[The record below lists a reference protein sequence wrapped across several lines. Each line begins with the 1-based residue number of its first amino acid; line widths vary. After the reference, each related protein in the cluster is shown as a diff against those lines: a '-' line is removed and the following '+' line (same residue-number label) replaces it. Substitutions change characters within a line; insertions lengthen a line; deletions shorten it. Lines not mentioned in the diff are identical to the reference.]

1 MAMKERHPAWFKMFW
16 HQRALIDSLPDAKV
30 GQALKA
36 AYQYFED
43 GTVPKMT
50 PLAFTLF
57 SSIKPY
63 VDESFADFEA
73 ISKKN
78 SENIKRRWAKRGDT
92 TDTSGIQSLPHD
104 TKNTEA
110 EADTPNGVDAS
121 VEARRQ
127 EKRGRLRGRPRRTL
141 CRYLTKPNK
150 CAILWLK
157 NKNTE
162 GDRSGQREHRRW
174 QLLASFRLDKSG
186 MTFQEDAALPA

>member
-43 GTVPKMT
+43 GTVPQMT

-92 TDTSGIQSLPHD
+92 PDTSGIQSLPHD

-110 EADTPNGVDAS
+110 EADPPNGVDAS
-121 VEARRQ
+121 GEERN
-127 EKRGRLRGRPRRTL
+127 GTHG
-141 CRYLTKPNK
+141 
-150 CAILWLK
+150 
-157 NKNTE
+157 
-162 GDRSGQREHRRW
+162 
-174 QLLASFRLDKSG
+174 
-186 MTFQEDAALPA
+186 DAALVGGPPARFYYDPVQDRAIDREEAWH

>member
-1 MAMKERHPAWFKMFW
+1 MEQKRDIEKLAHELTYRRYLMSKGQVRDGFMPEPIRRDHLLRPIRPGIPKGGMTVAMKERHPAWFKMFW

-78 SENIKRRWAKRGDT
+78 RENIKRRWAKRGDT
-92 TDTSGIQSLPHD
+92 TDTSGIQSL
-104 TKNTEA
+104 
-110 EADTPNGVDAS
+110 S
-121 VEARRQ
+121 
-127 EKRGRLRGRPRRTL
+127 
-141 CRYLTKPNK
+141 
-150 CAILWLK
+150 
-157 NKNTE
+157 
-162 GDRSGQREHRRW
+162 
-174 QLLASFRLDKSG
+174 
-186 MTFQEDAALPA
+186 